1 MCHWWCCLQCVPSE
15 SWRETAK
22 NSPTTV
28 GRKANEWRASRT
40 NIQSHMKEMSLQ
52 CENSQLERDSAAE
65 AKAENSAW
73 SAWRSSNT
81 TSQKLCAEKMEKK
94 KLPSKCRKMKAKA
107 TYQYCNFYKKMAEG
121 LGKELKGNTSYHE
134 KEICVSEKGLKTG
147 GCWGKNW
154 EQADADQDWVQV
166 PAYRSTYSQQRPR
179 NIRGSPVSSISPESK
194 KVMLWM
200 LKDLGSLSS
209 LTQNSVPG
217 HP

>member
-1 MCHWWCCLQCVPSE
+1 MNEELPGQISSLTWKKCLCSVRILSWKEIRQLRLKQRILPEVHEDPLTWLHKNCVQ
-15 SWRETAK
+15 
-22 NSPTTV
+22 
-28 GRKANEWRASRT
+28 RKW
-40 NIQSHMKEMSLQ
+40 K
-52 CENSQLERDSAAE
+52 
-65 AKAENSAW
+65 
-73 SAWRSSNT
+73 
-81 TSQKLCAEKMEKK
+81 KK